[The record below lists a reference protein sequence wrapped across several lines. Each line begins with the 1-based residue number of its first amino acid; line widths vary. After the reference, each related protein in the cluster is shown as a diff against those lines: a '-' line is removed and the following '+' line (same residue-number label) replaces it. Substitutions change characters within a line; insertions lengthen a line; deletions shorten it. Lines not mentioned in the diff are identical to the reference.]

1 MDDERRAQI
10 RAEREELLVTR
21 LDENL
26 MSRAAN
32 IGENFTVDDLHEL
45 GRYIDMHGY
54 LTEEHSFEESEV
66 ERLLR
71 FENPLEVAVECVNLG
86 GDIRSVDLNFYL
98 SRMDAEDIY
107 PMLPDGDTSPQE
119 QETDTKKNPARN
131 RPVRKGTER

>member
-10 RAEREELLVTR
+10 RAEREEQLVTR

-26 MSRAAN
+26 LSRAAN
-32 IGENFTVDDLHEL
+32 IGETLTVDDLHEL

-71 FENPLEVAVECVNLG
+71 FRDPLEVVVGCTELG
-86 GDIRSVDLNFYL
+86 CTIYDLNVAFYL
-98 SRMDAEDIY
+98 DRADPEESY
-107 PMLPDGDTSPQE
+107 PMLLDGDMPLQE
-119 QETDTKKNPARN
+119 RETNTKKNTTRN